1 MSKTVKRLLV
11 LTRTVAALLLSAAAS
26 LTPAFAADPVRIVVP
41 YAAGG
46 GVDIVTRMVSPEMEE
61 SLGTSIIV
69 ENRPG
74 AATNI
79 GSAAVA
85 SAEPDGT
92 MLLTASNTL
101 ATNAALYSKL
111 NFDPTKDFV
120 TIGQIGYAP
129 LVVVVPQ
136 HSSYQ
141 TLDELIAAGRKDP
154 EALTYAS
161 AGNGSSGHMASEL
174 LKQDGGFEALHIPY
188 KGGSPAITDLIGGRI
203 SFMSINPAEVVG
215 HIKAGK
221 LRALAVLDDKQNSL
235 LPDVPTITSLGH
247 PNSKAAV
254 WWGLVGPKGMPA
266 ETVEK
271 QNAALQASLADEAT
285 RKRLDELG
293 VVISTG
299 SPEEF
304 QKFVDAER
312 KKWTAVIKRAGIR
325 AD

>member
-1 MSKTVKRLLV
+1 MSNTVKRPLV

-111 NFDPTKDFV
+111 NFDPAKDFV

-136 HSSYQ
+136 DSPYQ
-141 TLDELIAAGRKDP
+141 TLDELIAAGRNDP

-215 HIKAGK
+215 HVKAGK
-221 LRALAVLDDKQNSL
+221 LRALAVLDDEQNSL
-235 LPDVPTITSLGH
+235 LPDVATVTSLGH
-247 PNSKAAV
+247 PNSTAAV

-266 ETVEK
+266 ETVEQ
-271 QNAALQASLADEAT
+271 QNAALQASLGNEAT
-285 RKRLDELG
+285 RKRLHELG

-304 QKFVDAER
+304 QQFVDAER
-312 KKWTAVIKRAGIR
+312 EKWTAVIKKAGIR